1 MQKTAS
7 TQFCYWASVQY
18 SIMAWFQLK
27 IVFLVF
33 TTLVALGN
41 GQGVFEVGI
50 FKYGIGES
58 IERIPQQG
66 TYV

>member
-1 MQKTAS
+1 
-7 TQFCYWASVQY
+7 
-18 SIMAWFQLK
+18 MAWFQLK